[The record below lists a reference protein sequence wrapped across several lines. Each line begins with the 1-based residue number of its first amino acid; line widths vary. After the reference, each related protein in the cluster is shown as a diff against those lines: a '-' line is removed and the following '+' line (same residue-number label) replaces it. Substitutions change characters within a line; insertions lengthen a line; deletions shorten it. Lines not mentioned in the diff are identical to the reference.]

1 MSSKILQP
9 VVKSIFD
16 RLKREFGLKNDAA
29 LARFMNIQPRKLS
42 VWKLR
47 NFVPYELLT
56 TVCSVNGLNLDWVI
70 SGEGPP
76 RRSSGAE
83 PPVADHVAEK
93 RASYGS
99 DSLRWQIV
107 QMLRELDEKEVQDVK
122 KLIEDKISAAAYR
135 KLKEKTL

>member
-9 VVKSIFD
+9 VVVEIFD
-16 RLKREFGLKNDAA
+16 RMKKELGLKNDAA
-29 LARFMNIQPRKLS
+29 LARFMNIHPRKLS

-70 SGEGPP
+70 TGEGDP
-76 RRSSGAE
+76 RKTGAGQ
-83 PPVADHVAEK
+83 PATDRIAEK
-93 RASYGS
+93 QASYGS
-99 DSLRWQIV
+99 DSLRWQVV
-107 QMLRELDEKEVQDVK
+107 QMLRDLDEQGVQDVK

-135 KLKEKTL
+135 KMKEEG